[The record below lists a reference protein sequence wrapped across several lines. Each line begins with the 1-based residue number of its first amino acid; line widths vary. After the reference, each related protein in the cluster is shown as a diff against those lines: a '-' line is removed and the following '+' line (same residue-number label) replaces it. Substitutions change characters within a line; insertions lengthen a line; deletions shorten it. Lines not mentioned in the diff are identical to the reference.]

1 MGTTATLGTSL
12 PVLVGLVMLL
22 GTLGTVLPGIPGPLV
37 VWAAVFWWAMDRQTT
52 PAWWLLTG
60 ATGLLLLNAA
70 VQLLLPRRYRR
81 NRPQDATDVRR
92 RALLF
97 AGGTGIVGF
106 FVVPVVGVVPGFL
119 GGIYGWERV
128 RLGSHGAAAASTR
141 TVMRA
146 VGWRMLTELTACLLV
161 AGAWVG
167 TLIWG

>member
-1 MGTTATLGTSL
+1 MSTTGTLDAAL
-12 PVLVGLVMLL
+12 PVLVGLVLLL
-22 GTLGTVLPGIPGPLV
+22 GTLGAVLPGVPGPLV

-52 PAWWLLTG
+52 PAWWLLMG

-70 VQLLLPRRYRR
+70 VQLLLPRRT
-81 NRPQDATDVRR
+81 RPRDAVDVRR

-106 FVVPVVGVVPGFL
+106 FVLPVVGVLPGFV

-141 TVMRA
+141 SVLRA
-146 VGWRMLTELTACLLV
+146 VGWRMFAELTACLLV
-161 AGAWVG
+161 TGAWVV
-167 TLIWG
+167 TLIWT